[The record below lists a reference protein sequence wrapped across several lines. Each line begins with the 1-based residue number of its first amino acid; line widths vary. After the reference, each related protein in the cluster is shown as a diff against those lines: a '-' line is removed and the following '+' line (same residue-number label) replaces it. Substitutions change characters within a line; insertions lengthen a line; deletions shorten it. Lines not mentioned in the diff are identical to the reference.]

1 MFFSGRHLKL
11 QSITNQNQS
20 IDNSYVVGSGVGRRS
35 RGIRSALVRRAIPS
49 GGCGHLCNEPVE
61 VFVTFNTNQFGIVQD
76 GYIANADLSYYEI
89 PVNLSQ
95 ISSINITDV
104 SLNAT
109 NEFGYYTFPTLT
121 VKPETEYILVVAKN
135 GNDITIGE
143 DHTNRTLK
151 AIMKLSDIKQD
162 ANTIAISSINI
173 NILTTAV
180 ANAILNNVG
189 TTYSIT
195 TKDNN
200 GTTERDIS
208 NATVIT
214 SNASTLEQVIK
225 DKEFN
230 LKKNLNIDLNASLGV
245 DYIDESKTDPTLV
258 AIAKE
263 AGNVITLVNTI
274 DSLDA
279 NDNYDISLRG
289 VSRVL
294 TSYNDGTAPDNDIG
308 DGNKENI
315 LSTQTSRE
323 AVIDKILGIDA
334 SLNVLKTDAE
344 TANPGII
351 DNLKAYNEKLI
362 VKNKTIKDSAEDT
375 EIKLV
380 ELERVNKYTRNIDLT
395 NTGTTRHENIGV
407 DIGSVTGDAELDPGS
422 GNTAYSIPRVYP
434 PEPEPQP
441 EPEPESE
448 PEPEPEPEP
457 ESEPEPEPE
466 PESEPEPEPESEPEP
481 EPEPEPPIWDYVVT
495 SGANAS
501 NYDET
506 TKVLTINLQ
515 SVSDTQM
522 KDFNG
527 NETHGI
533 IEVSTDVCGNR
544 VQLGSTSLYTDTP
557 INYNGTNYYPVRRMT
572 GDIADMNFTLTNNS
586 GTTTSYTLD
595 YSSGNVDP
603 GTFNISPPMKPND
616 SFKLTMDLTSRITN
630 TGTDLTMQYH
640 DNRTYMFIADYPF
653 DAQGITQE
661 QNEGNNYFVWTM
673 PDSNQMGTFNI
684 RTRYVSSTDPNN
696 PWKVNETISHPYSVV
711 EVKSDIPIATTTI
724 RLKGINESANIFG
737 TDNYPGTTVPR
748 KNILYTDEV
757 INAFGGMLATAKTWA
772 EWTQDVCQWAEPSV
786 GVPIYLQKKTDNSRR
801 YASAA
806 AASNYDINGVNITL
820 AINSSGGAEYL
831 DTGDN
836 WEPLVTIFEDPNGTS
851 GSVSIA
857 PYAGDGG
864 TVQFALPNPSDPN
877 GLPELVELIPA
888 SSDGRYVSAED
899 GSGGDLIQYNLQ
911 YTAFYYQSLN
921 A

>member
-49 GGCGHLCNEPVE
+49 GGCGHLCNEPIEAV
-61 VFVTFNTNQFGIVQD
+61 VTFNTNQFGVVQD

-89 PVNLSQ
+89 PENLSQ
-95 ISSINITDV
+95 VSSINITDV

-109 NEFGYYTFPTLT
+109 NEYGYYTFPTLT

-143 DHTNRTLK
+143 DHTDRTLK

-162 ANTIAISSINI
+162 ENTTAISSINI

-189 TTYSIT
+189 TTYYIT
-195 TKDNN
+195 T
-200 GTTERDIS
+200 GTDASGETIRDIS
-208 NATVIT
+208 NDTVIT
-214 SNASTLEQVIK
+214 SNASTLEQVIQ

-230 LKKNLNIDLNASLGV
+230 LKKNLNIDLSASLGV
-245 DYIDESKTDPTLV
+245 DYIDESKTDSALV

-279 NDNYDISLRG
+279 SNNYYDISLRG

-294 TSYNDGTAPDNDIG
+294 TSYNYGTEPDNGIG
-308 DGNKENI
+308 DGDKENI
-315 LSTQTSRE
+315 LSTPGSRG
-323 AVIDKILGIDA
+323 AVIDKILGVDP
-334 SLNVLKTDAE
+334 SLNVLKTEAE
-344 TANPGII
+344 TANPGIV
-351 DNLKAYNEKLI
+351 DNLKAYNNKLI
-362 VKNKTIKDSAEDT
+362 EKNKTIQESTDVAHDT
-375 EIKLV
+375 EIKLT

-395 NTGTTRHENIGV
+395 NTDNFDKINPGAVIE
-407 DIGSVTGDAELDPGS
+407 DDELDPAG
-422 GNTAYSIPRVYP
+422 GNSVYTIPRVYP

-448 PEPEPEPEP
+448 PEPEPEPE
-457 ESEPEPEPE
+457 SEPEPEPE
-466 PESEPEPEPESEPEP
+466 PESEPEPEPEPESEPEP

-515 SVSDTQM
+515 TSTLTNTQM
-522 KDFNG
+522 KG
-527 NETHGI
+527 YQGKEYHGV
-533 IEVSTDVCGNR
+533 IEVTE
-544 VQLGSTSLYTDTP
+544 TDTSGVDIP
-557 INYNGTNYYPVRRMT
+557 NTLLTATTQLAYGGKIYYPVKPVSNS
-572 GDIADMNFTLTNNS
+572 DINFSISNILSSSSTNYQVDS
-586 GTTTSYTLD
+586 FA
-595 YSSGNVDP
+595 GND
-603 GTFNISPPMKPND
+603 GEFGIQPPMKPND
-616 SFKLTMDLTSRITN
+616 SFTLTMDLTNHITN
-630 TGTDLTMQYH
+630 DDNDNDKYH
-640 DNRTYMFIADYPF
+640 DNRTYMFIADYPML
-653 DAQGITQE
+653 DASGDTPE
-661 QNEGNNYFVWTM
+661 QDEGNNYFVWTM

-684 RTRYVSSTDPNN
+684 RTRYVSSSDPNN

-724 RLKGINESANIFG
+724 RLTGINESANIFG
-737 TDNYPGTTVPR
+737 NNNYDGTTVPR
-748 KNILYTDEV
+748 KNILYTDNV
-757 INAFGGMLATAKTWA
+757 IGVASGALAVAKTWA
-772 EWTQDVCQWAEPSV
+772 DWTQDVCQWAEPYNFTQT
-786 GVPIYLQKKTDNSRR
+786 YLQQKSDNSRR
-801 YASAA
+801 YATAA
-806 AASNYDINGVNITL
+806 AASNYDINGVNVTL
-820 AINSSGGAEYL
+820 SINSSGGAEYL

-851 GSVSIA
+851 GNVSIA

-864 TVQFALPNPSDPN
+864 TVQFALPNPSNPSV
-877 GLPELVELIPA
+877 PELIELIPA
-888 SSDGRYVSAED
+888 SSDGRFVSAED
-899 GSGGDLIQYNLQ
+899 GSGGALIQYNLQ